1 MHFLSFPFFL
11 DQAAL
16 FSQKEISI
24 ILQQDFHWLRPQ
36 IFSEIPTEVE
46 LLPLLSL
53 CFSFMII
60 GLEMQ

>member
-1 MHFLSFPFFL
+1 MHFPFFPFFL

-24 ILQQDFHWLRPQ
+24 ILQQDFHWLRLQ

-53 CFSFMII
+53 CFSFIII